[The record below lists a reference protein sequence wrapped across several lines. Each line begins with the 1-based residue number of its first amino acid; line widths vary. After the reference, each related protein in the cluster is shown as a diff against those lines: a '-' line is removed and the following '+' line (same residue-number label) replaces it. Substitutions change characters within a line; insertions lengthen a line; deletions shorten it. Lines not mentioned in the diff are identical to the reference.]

1 MEIPNGTLDKF
12 HLGVSADGQTCMM
25 VFVDEDQRTIR
36 CVADFSEFN
45 AFIANLNRA
54 AAEMSRRR
62 QDEGDEEGEQGPACG
77 TLNVAFAEFQL
88 EPDRRLHRRRAGRRC
103 RPDRRHPH
111 GARGR
116 LPAHQGDADGRSSR
130 EQLLEIEGTSKKNAS
145 GFRRRF
151 RLVSGRA

>member
-1 MEIPNGTLDKF
+1 MDIATGTLDKF

-25 VFVDEDQRTIR
+25 VFVDEEQRTIR

-62 QDEGDEEGEQGPACG
+62 HEEDGDGQGPECG

-88 EPDRRLHRRRAGRRC
+88 SPT
-103 RPDRRHPH
+103 
-111 GARGR
+111 
-116 LPAHQGDADGRSSR
+116 DAY
-130 EQLLEIEGTSKKNAS
+130 IEGALVGDQGQIVGIRMCPEVACQLTKAMLMTAPAAS
-145 GFRRRF
+145 TC
-151 RLVSGRA
+151 

>member
-1 MEIPNGTLDKF
+1 MDIPTGTLDKF
-12 HLGVSADGQTCMM
+12 HLGVSADGQSCLM

-62 QDEGDEEGEQGPACG
+62 HEEGDDQGPECG

-88 EPDRRLHRRRAGRRC
+88 SPT
-103 RPDRRHPH
+103 
-111 GARGR
+111 
-116 LPAHQGDADGRSSR
+116 DAY
-130 EQLLEIEGTSKKNAS
+130 IEGALVGDS
-145 GFRRRF
+145 GQIVGIRMAPEVACQ
-151 RLVSGRA
+151 LTKAMLATAPAAGTC

>member
-1 MEIPNGTLDKF
+1 MDIPTGTLDKF

-62 QDEGDEEGEQGPACG
+62 HDEGNDQGTVCG
-77 TLNVAFAEFQL
+77 TMNVAFAEFQL
-88 EPDRRLHRRRAGRRC
+88 SPTDEYIE
-103 RPDRRHPH
+103 
-111 GARGR
+111 GA
-116 LPAHQGDADGRSSR
+116 LVGDAGQIVGIRMAPEVACQLTKAMLMTAPAASR
-130 EQLLEIEGTSKKNAS
+130 C
-145 GFRRRF
+145 
-151 RLVSGRA
+151 

>member
-1 MEIPNGTLDKF
+1 MDTPTGTLDKF

-45 AFIANLNRA
+45 AFIASLNQA

-62 QDEGDEEGEQGPACG
+62 HEEDDEQQGPVCG

-88 EPDRRLHRRRAGRRC
+88 SPTDEY
-103 RPDRRHPH
+103 
-111 GARGR
+111 
-116 LPAHQGDADGRSSR
+116 
-130 EQLLEIEGTSKKNAS
+130 IEGALVGDSGQIVGIRMCPEVACQLTKAMLMTAPAAS
-145 GFRRRF
+145 IC
-151 RLVSGRA
+151 